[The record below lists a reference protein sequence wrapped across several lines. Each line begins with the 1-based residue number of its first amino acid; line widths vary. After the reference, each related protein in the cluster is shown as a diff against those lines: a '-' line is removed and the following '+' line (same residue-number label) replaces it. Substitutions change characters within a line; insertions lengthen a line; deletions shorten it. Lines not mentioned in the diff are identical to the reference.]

1 MAKCDCIRNLE
12 NMCLT
17 HGYDGTTL
25 SLSTKRFVQRQEKGK
40 SLNPG
45 MKKASF
51 VARTLFEIMDD
62 ADALIGMPYH
72 WYDRPESKSKGS
84 KAVMKADI
92 EKVLQY
98 IDGSINE
105 PDQYGMFAG
114 KTASHFRT
122 ILNQLDRHT
131 EGMANTVFR
140 ANAKMLVLN
149 PIKSGLWK
157 VLNVNV

>member
-25 SLSTKRFVQRQEKGK
+25 SLSTKRFVQNQQRAKATAPK
-40 SLNPG
+40 PG
-45 MKKASF
+45 F

-72 WYDRPESKSKGS
+72 WYDRPESKSAGS

-98 IDGSINE
+98 IDGSISE
-105 PDQYGMFAG
+105 PDQYGMFAS
-114 KTASHFRT
+114 KTASEFRT
-122 ILNQLDRHT
+122 MLNQLDRHT
-131 EGMANTVFR
+131 EGMANTVFI

-157 VLNVNV
+157 VLNANR